1 MLSPWWI
8 LSFAVSETYPCLLR
22 LKSLAEEDAVK
33 MQAGSGETHVL
44 YVIGSCNIL

>member
-1 MLSPWWI
+1 MPLVNPFLLLS
-8 LSFAVSETYPCLLR
+8 LETYPCLLR

-44 YVIGSCNIL
+44 YVICSLIFYS